1 MDTLGWSKDHN
12 WAYMPK
18 LVLVKIFA
26 YLPWR
31 DRAHAALVCKRWLNA
46 FCSPEV
52 WRAFTYHPP
61 AQGLP
66 RLQYD
71 LKTYYLSKGIRNI
84 GWHIQYLRFPETGDY
99 FMLNRVLSLI
109 AEFFE
114 AHPSPHKFSAN
125 SVVSTEILFPALAAL
140 EAALSPSSSSSSLS
154 PPEHR
159 KSSLASPA
167 AAIDHSNEETE
178 KSAQQEVT
186 EKIPL
191 SMLAEAVFGDP
202 DLENSIKLAMK
213 LQQREYERDSSS
225 SDSSSS
231 LESGIGISSHSRT
244 DASLQL
250 SSSVPIR
257 FQFRSV
263 STTTPPSTSA
273 MTGAGQA
280 GTRGRRY
287 QRSVSCKFP
296 CTYKRLPYPPDTS
309 NLPPPCV
316 RAFSLDF
323 HAEFDE
329 ASGVVYG
336 SGGALFATIVRV
348 LSQLKC
354 LRALYLRNLFLS
366 QSDARQLLIEV
377 STVAGPTL
385 ERASLLH
392 VCKITHERP
401 AQETTSQSEV
411 PIQGRF
417 DLASTTAADTSHDD
431 DRYWYLR
438 DPRWLGAR
446 PRLLGW
452 NPLADLFALF
462 PNLSR
467 LEIAL
472 TQLTG
477 PMLLRLIYQTQLS
490 VLILTQTDLSPRWM
504 EYIHGEGL
512 VTLQSVEGSHSG
524 MEVRTKH
531 TTDEYYV
538 DWGADVPIARHGAPP
553 EHRSA
558 TLGGTADFW
567 RPVASEFWHQ
577 AVCMRPTLR
586 VHVRLRF
593 LYSRASSD
601 LCVLALPA
609 LPAPLVS
616 IVCVFGSGDQT
627 ATYRLFERSIPSI
640 TQYASTLT
648 DIVLL
653 TELDLGA
660 VETEEREKE
669 QMARLS
675 GRRLCFSYQSRQK
688 GPQITSTQD
697 ILPQPLD
704 DQLLRLLS
712 ACPNVSSLSIGGRLL
727 NIHLTTASQICRLLV
742 KAARARPRSG
752 GHAQKPPPPV
762 LHFDVGSIRLSGP
775 IPQSATERDSS
786 VFLELMRDCR
796 GKEVE
801 LLVAKERAAECLI
814 AAALGSPRWHF
825 MQTDEFRRHVLN
837 YAAV

>member
-1 MDTLGWSKDHN
+1 GWSKDHN

-18 LVLVKIFA
+18 LVLVKVFA

-46 FCSPEV
+46 FCAPEV

-61 AQGLP
+61 AQGLT

-114 AHPSPHKFSAN
+114 AHPNPHKFSAN

-159 KSSLASPA
+159 KSLSLATA
-167 AAIDHSNEETE
+167 TDDSNEDQER
-178 KSAQQEVT
+178 SVQQEMT
-186 EKIPL
+186 EEIPL
-191 SMLAEAVFGDP
+191 SILAEAVSGDP

-213 LQQREYERDSSS
+213 LQQREYERRSSS
-225 SDSSSS
+225 SGSSSS
-231 LESGIGISSHSRT
+231 RESGIGISSHSRT
-244 DASLQL
+244 DASSQL
-250 SSSVPIR
+250 SSSAPIR
-257 FQFRSV
+257 FQFRSA
-263 STTTPPSTSA
+263 STTAPPSTTVV
-273 MTGAGQA
+273 TGGGQGDA
-280 GTRGRRY
+280 RGRRY

-296 CTYKRLPYPPDTS
+296 YPSNRLPYPPDTS

-354 LRALYLRNLFLS
+354 LRGLYLRNLFLS

-401 AQETTSQSEV
+401 ASSQSEV
-411 PIQGRF
+411 SIQDRF
-417 DLASTTAADTSHDD
+417 DFASTASATIDDD

-462 PNLSR
+462 PNLNR

-490 VLILTQTDLSPRWM
+490 VLILTQ
-504 EYIHGEGL
+504 
-512 VTLQSVEGSHSG
+512 
-524 MEVRTKH
+524 VRT
-531 TTDEYYV
+531 
-538 DWGADVPIARHGAPP
+538 
-553 EHRSA
+553 
-558 TLGGTADFW
+558 
-567 RPVASEFWHQ
+567 
-577 AVCMRPTLR
+577 
-586 VHVRLRF
+586 
-593 LYSRASSD
+593 
-601 LCVLALPA
+601 
-609 LPAPLVS
+609 
-616 IVCVFGSGDQT
+616 
-627 ATYRLFERSIPSI
+627 
-640 TQYASTLT
+640 
-648 DIVLL
+648 
-653 TELDLGA
+653 
-660 VETEEREKE
+660 
-669 QMARLS
+669 
-675 GRRLCFSYQSRQK
+675 
-688 GPQITSTQD
+688 
-697 ILPQPLD
+697 
-704 DQLLRLLS
+704 
-712 ACPNVSSLSIGGRLL
+712 
-727 NIHLTTASQICRLLV
+727 
-742 KAARARPRSG
+742 
-752 GHAQKPPPPV
+752 
-762 LHFDVGSIRLSGP
+762 
-775 IPQSATERDSS
+775 
-786 VFLELMRDCR
+786 
-796 GKEVE
+796 
-801 LLVAKERAAECLI
+801 
-814 AAALGSPRWHF
+814 
-825 MQTDEFRRHVLN
+825 
-837 YAAV
+837 